1 MQPFLFVTDL
11 DHTLVGDDAA
21 LAVLNQQLSQHRE
34 AYGTKIVYATGR
46 SRQLYHELATEKNL
60 LEPDILVL
68 SVGTEIYHQGQP
80 DPAPQWV
87 EQLSHQW
94 NREQIV
100 ATTAHYADLIPQ
112 PESEQQPF
120 KVSFYLSEEAS
131 QEVLPRLESQLK
143 QKQLNIRLIYSSGQ
157 DLDIIPGVASKGAAV
172 TFLQQ
177 QLGIEP
183 DRTVV
188 CGDSGNDIALFEAGK
203 DKGIIVGNAQ
213 SELVQWHNTN
223 PNPNRYFAQSSCAG
237 GILEGL
243 KHFGFLE
250 P

>member
-21 LAVLNQQLSQHRE
+21 LAVLNQKLNQHRA

-46 SRQLYHELATEKNL
+46 SRQLYHELAIEKNL

-68 SVGTEIYHQGQP
+68 SVGTEIYHQGQQNP
-80 DPAPQWV
+80 DPQWI
-87 EQLSHQW
+87 EKLSHQW

-120 KVSFYLSEEAS
+120 KVSFYLSEATS
-131 QEVLPRLESQLK
+131 QEVLPRLENQLK
-143 QKQLNIRLIYSSGQ
+143 QQQLSIRLIYSSGQ

-177 QLGIEP
+177 QLEIQP

-213 SELVQWHNTN
+213 SELVQWHHTN
-223 PNPNRYFAQSSCAG
+223 PHPNRYFAQSSCAG